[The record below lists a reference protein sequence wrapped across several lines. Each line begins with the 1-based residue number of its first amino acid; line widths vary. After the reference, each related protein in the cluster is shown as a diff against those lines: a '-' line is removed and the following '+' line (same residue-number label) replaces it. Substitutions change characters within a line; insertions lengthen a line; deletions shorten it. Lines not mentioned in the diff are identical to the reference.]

1 MVLWLPPM
9 ALRVEIIQ
17 VTGKTMNGEMLFEEI
32 QLPVD
37 QIEAF
42 LHWDYSVVGNF
53 VVFTPVGSRRG
64 LEMEKV
70 VVPQVRVLADGNLE
84 IEGGEEQDIA
94 LGVITAVTQ
103 DARYLIKPYHYAPF
117 AADHHHHD
125 STNLV
130 DHIAHADPSHS
141 PLAVKH
147 VFDPNTGIHLVPQ
160 DNIFSG
166 LQHIMIEETEINAPF
181 FSSLANEEHVT
192 QEWNTEAADLVG
204 ELIYYDVE
212 GSKYLAQVIAQHGKQ
227 VEVRLPGSNN
237 TRHIH
242 VEQIRAVSVDDS
254 ADLGGGV
261 SFLAYKAFPLYHS
274 VQWLG
279 RRLPGGRGGSMGGE
293 GNKRLDRGFAQQWSA
308 AGESSEHFCWWSLY

>member
-1 MVLWLPPM
+1 
-9 ALRVEIIQ
+9 
-17 VTGKTMNGEMLFEEI
+17 MNGEMLFEEI

-53 VVFTPVGSRRG
+53 VVFTPVGSRQG

-70 VVPQVRVLADGNLE
+70 AVPQVRVLADGNLE
-84 IEGGEEQDIA
+84 NRGWRGA
-94 LGVITAVTQ
+94 GHRPRWITAVTQ
-103 DARYLIKPYHYAPF
+103 DARYLIKPYHYTPF
-117 AADHHHHD
+117 AADPHHHD
-125 STNLV
+125 SSTNLV

-147 VFDPNTGIHLVPQ
+147 VFDPNTGIYLVPQ

-192 QEWNTEAADLVG
+192 QVWNTEAADLVG

-254 ADLGGGV
+254 DDLGGGV
-261 SFLAYKAFPLYHS
+261 SFLAYKALSSLPLGAVARKTFARWS
-274 VQWLG
+274 
-279 RRLPGGRGGSMGGE
+279 RPGMGGE

-308 AGESSEHFCWWSLY
+308 AGESSEHFCWWRFILITSST